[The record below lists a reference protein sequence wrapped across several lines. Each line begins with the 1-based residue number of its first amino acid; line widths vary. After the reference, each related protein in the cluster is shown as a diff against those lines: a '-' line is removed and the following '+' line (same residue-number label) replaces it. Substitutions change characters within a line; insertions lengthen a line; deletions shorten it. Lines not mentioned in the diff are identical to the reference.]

1 MENKYYAESM
11 EKNTRYRKEY
21 EEGIATFLKKEKE
34 KAYLQRKQ
42 FISPSDYKANAE
54 RYRREFINMVGFP
67 LNQELEKPK
76 LLEKTFV
83 IQDGNVKIYRMQFLF
98 LKCIKFYGVYFEQ
111 VNADKNTPFIIGLHG
126 GEGTPE
132 LVGSMHFES
141 ANYNHLVR
149 RITDKGAN
157 VFAPQLLLWSKQNYG
172 GEYDRNLIDGKLRML
187 GGSITALELYLL
199 RGCVDYFTENENIN
213 ETKIGTCG
221 MSYGGMYALHLAA
234 IDMRVKACYSCSWV
248 CDGFVYS
255 WPDWSY
261 KNAQNTF
268 AVAETAALI
277 APRALVVGM
286 GNKDELFDW
295 RLTKLECEDIE
306 RFYREFDAQDN
317 FKTVIYD
324 GVHEFD
330 KTEAGIDFLLKS
342 LR

>member
-1 MENKYYAESM
+1 MENKYYEESI
-11 EKNTRYRKEY
+11 EKNTRYIKEY
-21 EEGIATFLKKEKE
+21 EEGITAFLQKEKE
-34 KAYLQRKQ
+34 KANLKRKQ
-42 FISPSDYKANAE
+42 FMSPNAYRANAE
-54 RYRREFINMVGFP
+54 KYRREFINMLGFP
-67 LNQELEKPK
+67 LNQDFGKPK

-83 IQDGNVKIYRMQFLF
+83 IQDGNVKIYRMQFLV
-98 LKCIKFYGVYFEQ
+98 LKCIKFYGIYFEQ
-111 VNADKNTPFIIGLHG
+111 VNTDKNTPFIIGLHG

-132 LVGSMHFES
+132 LVGSIHLGS

-157 VFAPQLLLWSKQNYG
+157 VFAPQLLLWNKQNYG

-199 RGCVDYFTENENIN
+199 RGCIDYFIENENIN
-213 ETKIGTCG
+213 ETKIGACG

-234 IDMRVKACYSCSWV
+234 VDTRIKACYSCSWV

-268 AVAETAALI
+268 AVVETAALI

-295 RLTKLECEDIE
+295 HLTKLGCEEIDS
-306 RFYREFDAQDN
+306 FYREFETQDN